1 MYSNVVELD
10 YRKNAVFCLARG
22 YRLSESHKFLKLIVR
37 NLCLGYALR
46 QEKKYFRFLIF
57 HEGNINKFQRFFIK
71 LLSLNFQIR
80 FVCISEVFSLPKKF
94 DECDVKDIGYILM
107 CRFYYLH
114 VWKYLKDYNI
124 AIRVDDDVFLRK
136 FNPVLIG
143 EIANAALIC
152 NEYHTPTNNSLPQ
165 FLKTLG
171 FDFAYNQE
179 FPYTN
184 FFITNPSFW
193 LADSVLELLNKIGD
207 EEIGI
212 IDRWGDLPILGVVL
226 NIHKLNHEYIYRSD
240 ICYYHYSH
248 RVTVKNGIR
257 HRGIMKFISIR

>member
-1 MYSNVVELD
+1 VELNP
-10 YRKNAVFCLARG
+10 RENAIFCLARG

-37 NLCLGYALR
+37 NLCLGYALG
-46 QEKKYFRFLIF
+46 QEKKNFQFLIF
-57 HEGNINKFQRFFIK
+57 HEGNISKFQRLFIK
-71 LLSLNFQIR
+71 LFSLNFRIR
-80 FVCISEVFSLPKKF
+80 FVCISKDFRLPEKF
-94 DECDVKDIGYILM
+94 DNYDFKDVGYILM

-136 FNPVLIG
+136 FNPILMG

-152 NEYHTPTNNSLPQ
+152 NEYHIPTNNSLPK
-165 FLKTLG
+165 FLKSLG
-171 FDFAYNQE
+171 LDFAYNQK

-193 LADSVLELLNKIGD
+193 LGESVLELLNKIGD
-207 EEIGI
+207 QEIGI
-212 IDRWGDLPILGVVL
+212 VDRWGDLPILGVIL
-226 NIHKLNHEYIYRSD
+226 NIYKLNHEHAYRSD

-248 RVTVKNGIR
+248 RTTVKNGVKHGGISA
-257 HRGIMKFISIR
+257 IMKFISIV

>member
-1 MYSNVVELD
+1 MELNP
-10 YRKNAVFCLARG
+10 RENAIFCLARG

-37 NLCLGYALR
+37 NLCLGYALG
-46 QEKKYFRFLIF
+46 QEKKNFQFLIF
-57 HEGNINKFQRFFIK
+57 HEGNISKFQRLFIK
-71 LLSLNFQIR
+71 LFSLNFRIR
-80 FVCISEVFSLPKKF
+80 FVCISKDFRLPEKF
-94 DECDVKDIGYILM
+94 DNYDFKDVGYILM

-136 FNPVLIG
+136 FNPILMG

-152 NEYHTPTNNSLPQ
+152 NEYHIPTNNSLPK
-165 FLKTLG
+165 FLKSLG
-171 FDFAYNQE
+171 LDFAYNQK

-193 LADSVLELLNKIGD
+193 LGESVLELLNKIGD
-207 EEIGI
+207 QEIGI
-212 IDRWGDLPILGVVL
+212 VDRWGDLPILGVIL
-226 NIHKLNHEYIYRSD
+226 NIYKLNHEHAYRSD

-248 RVTVKNGIR
+248 RTTVKNGVKHGGISA
-257 HRGIMKFISIR
+257 IMKFISIV